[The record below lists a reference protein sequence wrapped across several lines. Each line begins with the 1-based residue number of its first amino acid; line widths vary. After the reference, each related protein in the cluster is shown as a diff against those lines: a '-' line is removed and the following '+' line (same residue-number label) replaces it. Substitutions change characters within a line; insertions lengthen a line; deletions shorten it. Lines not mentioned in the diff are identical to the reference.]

1 MPFESKSQQRKMFAM
16 EARGELDKG
25 TARRW
30 AHKTP
35 NIKSL
40 PEKKAYDLGRALAM
54 HETGL
59 AKEAAMPPWS
69 EVWSGIK
76 SMAGGARGKT
86 IELMKARRLRE
97 ALANL
102 GKVSD
107 DVLLTPEGK
116 AKFVGREGIQTNLPG
131 FGLKEEFAGMSPRH
145 LVYKD
150 ILNSMRPYGIAAGA
164 GTAAALTPSALRGIF
179 PGLQE

>member
-1 MPFESKSQQRKMFAM
+1 MNKK
-16 EARGELDKG
+16 
-25 TARRW
+25 TAY
-30 AHKTP
+30 
-35 NIKSL
+35 N
-40 PEKKAYDLGRALAM
+40 LGCALAL

-59 AKEAAMPPWS
+59 AKEAAIPPWP

-76 SMAGGARGKT
+76 SMAGGAGGKT
-86 IELMKARRLRE
+86 MEFLKARRLRE

-102 GKVSD
+102 GKVGD
-107 DVLLTPEGK
+107 DVLLTPQGR

-131 FGLKEEFAGMSPRH
+131 FGLKEEFAGMSPKQ

-150 ILNSMRPYGIAAGA
+150 ILDSLKPYGVAAGV
-164 GTAAALTPSALRGIF
+164 GTGVALTPSIMRGIF